1 MDIKVHSIHF
11 DADRKLINFIDQKV
25 TKLNHFYD
33 DIISSE
39 VYLRLDKSKST
50 DNKVVE
56 IRMVTPGKELFAKKQ
71 SKSFEAAADQATE
84 ALRRQVRKK
93 KGKLLQVH

>member
-1 MDIKVHSIHF
+1 MDLKVHSIHF
-11 DADRKLINFIDQKV
+11 DADRKLIGFIDQKV
-25 TKLNHFYD
+25 KKLNHFYD

-39 VYLRLDKSKST
+39 VYLRLDKSHTSE
-50 DNKVVE
+50 NKVAE
-56 IRMVTPGKELFAKKQ
+56 IRLVTPGKEMFAKKQ
-71 SKSFEAAADQATE
+71 CKSFEEATDLAVE